1 MRVHIKVAALVVLLA
16 VTICTAIDQV
26 QGQGGLPAGDESIL
40 GVLGIKSAAGLD
52 APPGIDISSIVFW
65 IDKNRFGV
73 EVVGEAETEP
83 RGLLGR
89 KWSQRQVAEIEFLEM
104 PSEYCKLVDIETP
117 CCLVAKANEHGELK
131 APLGTWHVTSE
142 DVPGLYTGLP
152 SAGAT
157 VNIPSAT
164 LSALSRQ

>member
-16 VTICTAIDQV
+16 VTTICTAIDQV

-40 GVLGIKSAAGLD
+40 GVLGIKSATGLG
-52 APPGIDISSIVFW
+52 AAPGIDISSIVW
-65 IDKNRFGV
+65 IDKNRFSV
-73 EVVGEAETEP
+73 EVVGEADTEP

-104 PSEYCKLVDIETP
+104 PSEYCELVDIETP
-117 CCLVAKANEHGELK
+117 CYLVAKANEHGELK

-142 DVPGLYTGLP
+142 DVPDLYTGLP
-152 SAGAT
+152 SVGAT